1 MGCDRVRIKNA
12 ARAIIREARPR
23 PWLVTLVYSLLA
35 SALPG
40 VVMTAIFWPFITLSA
55 ASSAT
60 GVFGAADP
68 WSSPRLGGLSIA
80 LMVFLYLLVLL
91 FMSLMQVG
99 YQHYC
104 MKLWRGQQTDFKDV
118 FHGFS
123 IAPRALALFGLIL
136 LFTFLW
142 SLPAIFV
149 MALVAGICAAFSPTA
164 LATLVFL
171 MEIGLMAYL
180 YNRTLRYALAYYV
193 LLDHP
198 DYTALEALNES
209 KALMSGRRW
218 ELFVVYLSF
227 FGWSLLIGL
236 IIYAVLLIG
245 VLLMIFVLAYSFET
259 LNPVLGIS
267 SILLPF
273 LLLGIGY
280 LASAPLSLW
289 LQAYQG
295 ASLAGYYD
303 CVAYP
308 APPPE
313 PEWQPQPPAPSTGFY
328 TSPAGE
334 APPPPP
340 PPVNDGP
347 AGTFYRGFI
356 TPAAPPDEA
365 PQPEG
370 PPPDPEVPAPEEPPA
385 PPEAPEQ

>member
-1 MGCDRVRIKNA
+1 MVMGCDRVRIKNA

-99 YQHYC
+99 YQHYS

-142 SLPAIFV
+142 SLPGIFV
-149 MALVAGICAAFSPTA
+149 MVLVAATTSAFTPSA
-164 LATLVFL
+164 SVVFVFL

-209 KALMSGRRW
+209 KALMTGRRW
-218 ELFVVYLSF
+218 ELFVFCLSF
-227 FGWSLLIGL
+227 VGWALLIVL
-236 IIYAVLLIG
+236 IVYIVLLIG
-245 VLLMIFVLAYSFET
+245 IFAMVFLFAFGYQNNNLFLGVAGILVPILLMAL
-259 LNPVLGIS
+259 
-267 SILLPF
+267 
-273 LLLGIGY
+273 GY

-328 TSPAGE
+328 TSPAPAA
-334 APPPPP
+334 APRERRPRGDLLPGLHHPG
-340 PPVNDGP
+340 GP
-347 AGTFYRGFI
+347 AGRSPSAGRAS
-356 TPAAPPDEA
+356 P
-365 PQPEG
+365 
-370 PPPDPEVPAPEEPPA
+370 
-385 PPEAPEQ
+385 